1 MAFTYSNKSP
11 DWVSTGTEPSHD
23 YKLAGFQAGRGL
35 PAPYLNWLM
44 TQISTCITEL
54 QNKSVGVTGT
64 GGNASAVFN
73 SDANTASGLA
83 SSAFGFN
90 SVAKNFQTTVGKFN
104 TEYDGPTS
112 SADATGT
119 IFTVGVGT
127 SSTAKANAFR
137 VTAAG
142 QCMGTTY
149 FASSGADYA
158 ELWEIKDKS
167 KSKEDL
173 RGLFVT
179 VDENNK
185 ISIANAD
192 DYILGIVSAN
202 PSSIGNA
209 HTENWKDMYLKD
221 VYGDR
226 LTETVEVEET
236 TDEEGNVIPAHTET
250 RFIINPEY
258 DADKEYKSRL
268 ERPEWATVGLLG
280 QIIARQD
287 GTCKA
292 GGLCKVADGGIA
304 TASENGNGWKVLEV
318 IDESHIKVMYK

>member
-1 MAFTYSNKSP
+1 MAFTYSNNSP
-11 DWVSTGTEPSHD
+11 NWTVEGVAPTQD
-23 YKLAGFQAGRGL
+23 YKNAGFQAGRGL

-44 TQISTCITEL
+44 TQISKCITEL

-149 FASSGADYA
+149 FASSGADYG
-158 ELWEIKDKS
+158 EMWEVESGTKYDFK
-167 KSKEDL
+167 
-173 RGLFVT
+173 GHFVT
-179 VDENNK
+179 VNKHNK
-185 ISIANAD
+185 IRIANAD
-192 DYILGIVSAN
+192 DYVLGIVSTN
-202 PSSIGNA
+202 PSSIGNT
-209 HTENWKDMYLKD
+209 HSENWKDMYLKD
-221 VYGDR
+221 VYGER
-226 LTETVEVEET
+226 LTETVTISET
-236 TDEEGNVIPAHTET
+236 VDDEGNIIPEHEET

-258 DADKEYKSRL
+258 DPEQEYKSRL
-268 ERPEWATVGLLG
+268 DRPEWAIVGLLG
-280 QIIARQD
+280 QIIVEQD
-287 GTCKA
+287 GTCEA
-292 GGLCKVADGGIA
+292 GKYCKVADGGIA
-304 TASENGNGWKVLEV
+304 TASENRNGWKVLEV
-318 IDESHIKVMYK
+318 IDESHVKVMYK